1 MKTAHDTIQ
10 KHGYRVKPPLLRRV
24 VINERNLLHLLPLL
38 RNRPPD
44 MLPLPFNLGEAI
56 DLDGGPGIGATLIDS
71 LDDLAIQRLL
81 VPAFLEVVVLELGD
95 LAEPI

>member
-1 MKTAHDTIQ
+1 
-10 KHGYRVKPPLLRRV
+10 
-24 VINERNLLHLLPLL
+24 
-38 RNRPPD
+38 
-44 MLPLPFNLGEAI
+44 MLPLPVNLREAI
-56 DLDGGPGIGATLIDS
+56 DLDGGPSIGATLIDS